1 MVSDLLA
8 LGLLSWTGLTHLS
21 RMATS
26 MPLPCCVTPVRI
38 PSARTILFFSFL
50 LPQKGHRFIFQK
62 KKPKRLC
69 VATGKVPYKFLQARR
84 TIKIIENL
92 STRLGLAADEIAI
105 PFLSGPYQGT
115 WVHRDLAL
123 RLAEY
128 CDDTCHLE
136 TAVGQAISALT
147 DRTPAAAP
155 APFTAPTVPL
165 SEQER
170 ALSLVHVAAAEA
182 QAIAIKGDAA
192 AAAEEKTFAVRVK
205 QAELEERRL
214 AVAKQYTKLERSHL
228 KDVGNIQVIN
238 TERQAAA
245 KRKQQEESAAQ
256 AKKHA
261 KMQAETQAAK
271 DKQDQLRRQTAQ
283 QPTRLSLVPHRNA
296 ASNLRTGSTP
306 MSGTFVMDE
315 AVHKA
320 AEKMGIAYSQV
331 IKFMRAKRGNKTGY
345 QKVLEDTHLVKKGTQ
360 VRVNENIGYYPVGVY
375 PKSKLDAAVKWIR
388 RKYTAQG

>member
-1 MVSDLLA
+1 MRADNFLTKTSTINIVDLLSKQ
-8 LGLLSWTGLTHLS
+8 LCLTYS
-21 RMATS
+21 EVVPT
-26 MPLPCCVTPVRI
+26 
-38 PSARTILFFSFL
+38 F
-50 LPQKGHRFIFQK
+50 
-62 KKPKRLC
+62 KR
-69 VATGKVPYKFLQARR
+69 GPYK
-84 TIKIIENL
+84 
-92 STRLGLAADEIAI
+92 
-105 PFLSGPYQGT
+105 GT
-115 WVHRDLAL
+115 WVHRDLAIN
-123 RLAEY
+123 LAMY
-128 CDDTCHLE
+128 CDRTGELQL
-136 TAVGQAISALT
+136 AVSQAICALI
-147 DRTPAAAP
+147 DRSPVPAAP
-155 APFTAPTVPL
+155 PTAPVVPL

-228 KDVGNIQVIN
+228 KEVGNIQVIN
-238 TERQAAA
+238 TERQGAA

-261 KMQAETQAAK
+261 RMEAEVQAAK
-271 DKQDQLRRQTAQ
+271 DHQNQLRRQTAQ

-375 PKSKLDAAVKWIR
+375 PKSKLDDAVSWIR
-388 RKYTAQG
+388 RKYTA